1 MSSVSDE
8 DRTVL
13 NEICSDLGKIQ
24 KLLTAINNDKNKLS
38 HTLECNKVEKNNAG
52 SDYNTALAPYT
63 NQVSRLSRF
72 LVCLLSDQ
80 CIMHN

>member
-24 KLLTAINNDKNKLS
+24 KLLTAINTDKNKLS
-38 HTLECNKVEKNNAG
+38 HTLECNKVE
-52 SDYNTALAPYT
+52 
-63 NQVSRLSRF
+63 
-72 LVCLLSDQ
+72 
-80 CIMHN
+80 

>member
-24 KLLTAINNDKNKLS
+24 KLLAAINNDKNKLS
-38 HTLECNKVEKNNAG
+38 HTLECNKVE
-52 SDYNTALAPYT
+52 
-63 NQVSRLSRF
+63 
-72 LVCLLSDQ
+72 
-80 CIMHN
+80 